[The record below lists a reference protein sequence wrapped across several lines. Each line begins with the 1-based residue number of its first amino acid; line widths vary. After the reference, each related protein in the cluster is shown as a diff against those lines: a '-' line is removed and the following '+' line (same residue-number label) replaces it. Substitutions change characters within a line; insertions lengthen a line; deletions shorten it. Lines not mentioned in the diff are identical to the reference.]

1 MSPLLRPASV
11 FASLLALAGLR
22 AHASAQTPPTFPAGV
37 DLVRIDVVVL
47 DHGTPVTGLAA
58 GDFEVTE
65 NGRPLEIVSFEPIVV
80 RVAPKARAP
89 ESAAPAR
96 VSEPIVRGPE
106 ENRYFLIF
114 FDDVH
119 LTAPAA
125 QQTRAQLVRFLER
138 ETRAG
143 DWVTVVSPLA
153 GVKWT
158 ARTAFEHQQ
167 LLAVI
172 QGLKGVLVRDPF
184 RDKTSEFDA
193 MQTVEYGGRAY
204 TPPPGP
210 NATFHASPALVAHER
225 YELAKRQARQSLGG
239 LDDAIQSLAGFRG
252 RKSLILYS
260 EGFIRSP
267 SMSDYDRTIELA
279 RRAHVAVYFADP
291 RGLRSGLDTPE
302 VDRPTQPIGANAL
315 IQLDTEAAGTAYVAT
330 ATGGRSSISNDATA
344 LFHDAMVESSVY
356 YLLGFQS
363 SPGEPGERKLKVRVR
378 REGLTV
384 RAPDRYIAGA
394 PDTPGTP
401 LPPAVHALGLVSD
414 AADIPVRV
422 STLFLDS
429 TPAGEVT
436 TNVAVELGRDAA
448 GAGQHPLNLLI
459 EARPLERGE
468 PLFDSSELSLPAGA
482 GPAVATRELRLR
494 PGVWQARIVVRDPG
508 SERLGSLLHTFEVPS
523 ATGLR
528 LSSPILTD
536 ELEPSRTP
544 RPRLHLDRRYRTGGA
559 LYCQYRVFGAAKDA
573 TTGKPRV
580 SASYAIRRAGQMIKE
595 GAPSAIEPAGDGTLL
610 RFLGF
615 GLAGF
620 EPGDYTLVLRVNDG
634 VSGQSSETN
643 EPFTIIPAEG

>member
-1 MSPLLRPASV
+1 VLGFIRPASV
-11 FASLLALAGLR
+11 LASALALAALH

-37 DLVRIDVVVL
+37 ELVRIDVVVL
-47 DHGTPVTGLAA
+47 DHGKPVTDLSAA
-58 GDFEVTE
+58 DFEVTE
-65 NGRPLEIVSFEPIVV
+65 GGRPHEIVSFEPIVV
-80 RVAPKARAP
+80 RVPSKAIPP
-89 ESAAPAR
+89 EATPVR
-96 VSEPIVRGPE
+96 ISEPIVRPPQ

-119 LTAPAA
+119 LTPPEA

-138 ETRAG
+138 ETREG

-158 ARTAFEHQQ
+158 ARTGFEHRQ
-167 LLAVI
+167 LIAVI
-172 QGLKGVLVRDPF
+172 QGLKGLLVRDPF
-184 RDKTSEFDA
+184 KDKTSDFEA
-193 MQTVEYGGRAY
+193 MQTVEYAGRDY
-204 TPPPGP
+204 KPPPGR
-210 NATFHASPALVAHER
+210 NDTFRASPMLIAYER
-225 YELAKRQARQSLGG
+225 YELAKRRIRQSLGG

-252 RKSLILYS
+252 HKSLILYS

-279 RRAHVAVYFADP
+279 RRAHVAVYFVDP
-291 RGLRSGLDTPE
+291 RGLRSGLAMADGEPS
-302 VDRPTQPIGANAL
+302 QPHPL
-315 IQLDTEAAGTAYVAT
+315 IQLDTEAAGTDYIAT

-344 LFHDAMVESSVY
+344 LLHEAMIESSAY
-356 YLLGFQS
+356 YLIGFQP

-384 RAPDRYIAGA
+384 HAPNRYIAGE
-394 PDTPGTP
+394 PVKPGTP
-401 LPPAVHALGLVSD
+401 VPPAVQALGLVSD
-414 AADIPVRV
+414 ATDIPLRV

-436 TNVAVELGRDAA
+436 TTVAVELGRDAA
-448 GAGQHPLNLLI
+448 GAGEHPLNLLI

-468 PLFDSSELSLPAGA
+468 PLRDSSEVSLPAGG

-494 PGVWQARIVVRDPG
+494 PGVWQARVVVRDPG

-536 ELEPSRTP
+536 ELEPSRIP
-544 RPRLHLDRRYRTGGA
+544 RPRLRFDRRYRTGGA

-580 SASYAIRRAGQMIKE
+580 SASYAIRRAGQVITE
-595 GAPSAIEPAGDGTLL
+595 AAPSAIEPDGDGTLL

-620 EPGDYTLVLRVNDG
+620 EPGDYALVLRATDE
-634 VSGQSSETN
+634 VSGKSCETN
-643 EPFTIIPAEG
+643 EPFTIIPAER